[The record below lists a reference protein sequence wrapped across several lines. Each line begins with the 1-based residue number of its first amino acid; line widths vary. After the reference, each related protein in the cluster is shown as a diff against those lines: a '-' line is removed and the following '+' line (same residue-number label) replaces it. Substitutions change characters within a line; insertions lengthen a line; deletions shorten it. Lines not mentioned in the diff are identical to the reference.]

1 MSDLLCTVCHQ
12 IASYDKFL
20 AQHCGHVFCQDCTTY
35 LSRERKCPT
44 CRRKWGSMSPFRLY
58 LNFPESGQIIHH
70 LENTDESSSAF
81 PLERMSEVIKDFIA
95 DCDNLMSHD
104 TAMHLEQL
112 VVPIASEFEHTRQEN
127 KMLRQKLKDADAQL
141 KSKEVSR
148 EALTVDLERL
158 NQASMTQEVAIITM
172 RNELAHE
179 KQKRQSEQDTSR
191 RLARSLHKRQEE
203 VKTKAH
209 EIISLRSEIEER
221 EKQMCLMKSKLRAL
235 IKLTRPPKIMDQSAD
250 NSLVVE

>member
-1 MSDLLCTVCHQ
+1 
-12 IASYDKFL
+12 
-20 AQHCGHVFCQDCTTY
+20 
-35 LSRERKCPT
+35 
-44 CRRKWGSMSPFRLY
+44 
-58 LNFPESGQIIHH
+58 
-70 LENTDESSSAF
+70 
-81 PLERMSEVIKDFIA
+81 
-95 DCDNLMSHD
+95 
-104 TAMHLEQL
+104 MHLEQL
-112 VVPIASEFEHTRQEN
+112 VVPIAPEFEHTRQEN

-158 NQASMTQEVAIITM
+158 NQTSMTQEVAIITM

-221 EKQMCLMKSKLRAL
+221 EKQVRLRGLRRRGQLTCIKLQMCLMKSKLRAL

>member
-20 AQHCGHVFCQDCTTY
+20 AQHCGTEKLYSQHERVGLLIIATCALCVLIGHVFCQDCTTY

-58 LNFPESGQIIHH
+58 LNFPESSQIIHH

-104 TAMHLEQL
+104 TAVRIQ
-112 VVPIASEFEHTRQEN
+112 PKPDT
-127 KMLRQKLKDADAQL
+127 KW
-141 KSKEVSR
+141 
-148 EALTVDLERL
+148 TP
-158 NQASMTQEVAIITM
+158 NQ
-172 RNELAHE
+172 
-179 KQKRQSEQDTSR
+179 
-191 RLARSLHKRQEE
+191 
-203 VKTKAH
+203 
-209 EIISLRSEIEER
+209 
-221 EKQMCLMKSKLRAL
+221 
-235 IKLTRPPKIMDQSAD
+235 
-250 NSLVVE
+250 